1 MARQT
6 IHLEPAERDPAKL
19 KKTGLSIAILMIIG
33 GVLVTFAYR
42 LKHQSDEQDARPHV
56 VQRLTEVFF
65 GRDQNNKAFTT
76 EQLKGKTTL
85 FTPLSL
91 QEGERM
97 KESLGAMRDLS
108 KRFPDDENLLFLG
121 ITVDPEADGPDE
133 LRHLLME
140 LGVAD
145 DSRWFFVQ
153 AEEEAARG
161 YIRHKIRAEFK
172 ESVSSLEGPRERFRS
187 TLVFIDEN
195 LHVLAPMFDLNLAR
209 EVADDA
215 GRLLAED
222 PEEARRL
229 NARERV
235 DDVEKARARL
245 DAVLQYIREGDLKEG

>member
-1 MARQT
+1 MARRP

-19 KKTGLSIAILMIIG
+19 KKTGLSIAVLMMIG

-42 LKHQSDEQDARPHV
+42 LKHQADEQDARPHV

-65 GRDQNNKAFTT
+65 GRDQNKKAFST

-91 QEGERM
+91 REGERM
-97 KESLGAMRDLS
+97 REALSAMRDLS
-108 KRFPDDENLLFLG
+108 RRFPDDESLRFLG

-133 LRHLLME
+133 LQRLLAE

-145 DSRWFFVQ
+145 DKRWYFVQ

-172 ESVSSLEGPRERFRS
+172 ESVSSLEGPRARFRS

-209 EVADDA
+209 EVAADA
-215 GRLLAED
+215 ERLLEEN

-229 NARERV
+229 KAQERV

-245 DAVLQYIREGDLKEG
+245 NAVLRYIREGDLKEG

>member
-1 MARQT
+1 MARRP

-19 KKTGLSIAILMIIG
+19 RKTGLSIAVLMIIG

-42 LKHQSDEQDARPHV
+42 LKHQADEQDARPHV

-65 GRDQNNKAFTT
+65 GRDQNNKAFST

-91 QEGERM
+91 REGDRM
-97 KESLGAMRDLS
+97 KEALSAMRDLS
-108 KRFPDDENLLFLG
+108 RRFPDDESLRFLG

-133 LRHLLME
+133 LQRLLE
-140 LGVAD
+140 DLEVAGD
-145 DSRWFFVQ
+145 ERWYFVQ

-195 LHVLAPMFDLNLAR
+195 LHVLAPSFDLNLAR
-209 EVADDA
+209 EVAADA
-215 GRLLAED
+215 ERLLEES
-222 PEEARRL
+222 PEEAKRL
-229 NARERV
+229 KARERV

-245 DAVLQYIREGDLKEG
+245 DAVLRYIREGDLKEG